1 MTRREDQQA
10 MDAVERAGRAL
21 RDVRVPPGPSPTIV
35 ASTVEALQALDNPP
49 DVARRNARREL
60 MFRIGRYSG
69 VAAAICLLVV
79 GGWLL
84 FSGPGTNVSF
94 AQVIE
99 KVREAKS
106 FSYEIVAEPIGTT
119 KNPGWEKSVMKVYF
133 REPGLLREERPGGDV
148 MIQNITAGKTLRY
161 DPSTKK
167 AILFPFKP
175 QAPWLAFRK
184 FFLDEGRNW
193 GDGAEQRL
201 GEREVDGTK
210 AQGFAVRGDA
220 NTLWNIWADAKTGKL
235 LRLEYVTRDW
245 KTVTSKIV
253 LNPDLPD
260 SLFSVEPPEGYDL
273 TVWKDKA
280 SGSGEMT
287 AEQRRSLE
295 LEKGA
300 AREAAEAAMRQAVQ
314 RRADA
319 INKDKKA
326 GSQK

>member
-1 MTRREDQQA
+1 
-10 MDAVERAGRAL
+10 
-21 RDVRVPPGPSPTIV
+21 
-35 ASTVEALQALDNPP
+35 
-49 DVARRNARREL
+49 

-69 VAAAICLLVV
+69 VAAAISLLVI
-79 GGWLL
+79 GGWFL

-106 FSYEIVAEPIGTT
+106 FSYEIVNEPMGTT
-119 KNPGWEKSVMKVYF
+119 KSPGWEKSVMKVYF
-133 REPGLLREERPGGDV
+133 KEPGLLREERPGGDV

-167 AILFPFKP
+167 AMLFPFKP

-184 FFLDEGRNW
+184 FFLDKDRNW

-201 GEREVDGTK
+201 GEREVDGKK
-210 AQGFAVRGDA
+210 AQGFAVRENE
-220 NTLWNIWADAKTGKL
+220 NTVWNIWVDSKTAKL

-260 SLFSVEPPEGYDL
+260 SLFSVEVPEGYEL
-273 TVWKDKA
+273 TVWKDNT

-287 AEQRRSLE
+287 AEQRRVLE
-295 LEKGA
+295 LEKKA
-300 AREAAEAAMRQAVQ
+300 AREAAKAAMRQAVQ
-314 RRADA
+314 RRADPVD
-319 INKDKKA
+319 KDSKA
-326 GSQK
+326 GSKR